1 MAAGH
6 RRRRRRGRFRYFYR
20 VFFFI
25 PSLTEFTEFAEL
37 LIGRKVFYWVLPSF
51 FFCISDLKLGVAL
64 SLGRV
69 RRIRYRMR
77 KEKSPLRFG
86 LGASCTT
93 RRRCQ
98 PMAAAFGGS
107 VAFRPPVRVQL
118 VSVAAYV
125 RPCSPNSQKRS
136 KKKKK
141 KNKKQKT
148 NASLRPGLPAHGL
161 RRGTRPTPSAHV
173 SWSLFCFFCSFR
185 RTEFLPS
192 FRLCGWFLVVCRIL
206 KDMGLDLHILPR
218 WALTQFR
225 SPICIF
231 RDAFC
236 IVCLF
241 FFRLDSFGV

>member
-136 KKKKK
+136 KKKRKRT
-141 KNKKQKT
+141 KNKRQT
-148 NASLRPGLPAHGL
+148 HHSDR
-161 RRGTRPTPSAHV
+161 
-173 SWSLFCFFCSFR
+173 
-185 RTEFLPS
+185 
-192 FRLCGWFLVVCRIL
+192 VCRPMDYVVEL
-206 KDMGLDLHILPR
+206 GRRHPR
-218 WALTQFR
+218 T
-225 SPICIF
+225 
-231 RDAFC
+231 
-236 IVCLF
+236 
-241 FFRLDSFGV
+241 